1 MELTKIK
8 LNGTELMKPET
19 FMPKR
24 EDVYAGEYTTCLG
37 EIIADRIGWKYSDL
51 TLQWDALP
59 QDMVSVLVNMQG
71 GCTLEF
77 DDVDGSHTEN
87 IIRSSTVQL
96 RAPAHHSRC
105 HLVEKRADR
114 GEVYQCPSLTPKT
127 ENRYGT
133 PWKSTVA

>member
-71 GCTLEF
+71 VCTLEF
-77 DDVDGSHTEN
+77 VSHTEN

-96 RAPAHHSRC
+96 RHRHTIQGVTWWKNVQTEVKFINVHH
-105 HLVEKRADR
+105 
-114 GEVYQCPSLTPKT
+114 
-127 ENRYGT
+127 
-133 PWKSTVA
+133 

>member
-37 EIIADRIGWKYSDL
+37 ETIADRIGWKYSDL

-71 GCTLEF
+71 VCTLEF

-96 RAPAHHSRC
+96 RHRHTIQG
-105 HLVEKRADR
+105 VTWWKNVQT
-114 GEVYQCPSLTPKT
+114 EVKFINVHY
-127 ENRYGT
+127 
-133 PWKSTVA
+133 